1 MVKNQGKWT
10 LTSAEKEKYISALTP
25 ELVVL
30 RTKAEISQEE
40 LAELI
45 GISRQTYGAIE
56 RKVRQMSW
64 STYLALIMFYDYNHK
79 THRLIREIGAFP
91 YDIILLFN
99 EDTDLSRLELE
110 SFVGDNLNTFI
121 TCLDDQAKLSI
132 RTMIMVEYARC
143 SEKHKHTN
151 KTL

>member
-64 STYLALIMFYDYNHK
+64 ST
-79 THRLIREIGAFP
+79 
-91 YDIILLFN
+91 
-99 EDTDLSRLELE
+99 
-110 SFVGDNLNTFI
+110 
-121 TCLDDQAKLSI
+121 
-132 RTMIMVEYARC
+132 
-143 SEKHKHTN
+143 
-151 KTL
+151 

>member
-64 STYLALIMFYDYNHK
+64 STYLALIMLYDYNHK
-79 THRLIREIGAFP
+79 THRMIRELGAFP
-91 YDIILLFN
+91 YDIVLLFN
-99 EDTDLSRLELE
+99 KEIDLLGLELE
-110 SFVGDNLNTFI
+110 SLVGDDLNNFI
-121 TCLDDQAKLSI
+121 ACLDDQAKLSI